1 MMSDTDSQLLNRVGV
16 HSSKAKNARLFLSIV
31 GMKQRIPSTVV
42 WFDVKSRSA
51 KQSFKVFSMI
61 ETGISPPVEASSLP
75 EILPVIENNAEI
87 NAEIVQIT
95 PQSLER
101 FETIPWLTLDPRWQE
116 LERIRWWI
124 LTGIVGTIL
133 GIGWLLTWVIRG
145 TFDAAQWVSLAFV
158 ALVFIVGFLASRYFP
173 SKQFRATSW
182 QLKSN
187 GLEIRHGI
195 WWRHRI
201 FVPCDRIQHT
211 DVQQGP
217 LMRIYGLASLIINT
231 GGTHEPSIPLSGL
244 SMSTAE
250 QTRVKLSARA
260 FNTSKKTPVTMDV
273 QG

>member
-1 MMSDTDSQLLNRVGV
+1 MMSDTDSQLLNRVGA
-16 HSSKAKNARLFLSIV
+16 HSRKAKNARLFLSIV
-31 GMKQRIPSTVV
+31 GMKQRIPSTVD

-75 EILPVIENNAEI
+75 EILPVIENNTEI
-87 NAEIVQIT
+87 HFDVEQIT
-95 PQSLER
+95 AQSQEH
-101 FETIPWLTLDPRWQE
+101 FETIPWLTLDPRWQD
-116 LERIRWWI
+116 LERIQWWI

-133 GIGWLLTWVIRG
+133 GIGWLITWIIRG

-158 ALVFIVGFLASRYFP
+158 ASVFIVGFLASRYFP
-173 SKQFRATSW
+173 SKQFHAISW

-201 FVPCDRIQHT
+201 FVPFDRIQHT

-217 LMRIYGLASLIINT
+217 LMRIYGLASLVINT

-244 SMSTAE
+244 SMSMAE
-250 QTRVKLSARA
+250 QTRAKLSARA
-260 FNTSKKTPVTMDV
+260 FHTTDKTPLTMDV